1 MLLLSLFHINE
12 TLRELQTL
20 EIYAVVRRRRRPKQC
35 IGLLLKQG
43 IVRLSGHLQMSGLI
57 KVGVLVA
64 TLACIVDNR
73 NERGLLDEAAVHGC
87 RVSKALLHQLL
98 LPPFLRD
105 LLGAPL
111 QRWSKFL
118 LHQPILLLTHRLSL
132 QGLLSVHHRVY
143 GGSVHYEVFGR
154 DLSFLFAI
162 PRYLGFA
169 DLFQVVNVG
178 LLH

>member
-1 MLLLSLFHINE
+1 
-12 TLRELQTL
+12 
-20 EIYAVVRRRRRPKQC
+20 
-35 IGLLLKQG
+35 
-43 IVRLSGHLQMSGLI
+43 
-57 KVGVLVA
+57 LVA
-64 TLACIVDNR
+64 TLACIVDYR
-73 NERGLLDEAAVHGC
+73 NERGLLDEAAVHGS
-87 RVSKALLHQLL
+87 RVGKALLYQLL

-111 QRWSKFL
+111 QRWSVFL
-118 LHQPILLLTHRLSL
+118 LHQPVLLLSHRLSL

>member
-1 MLLLSLFHINE
+1 
-12 TLRELQTL
+12 
-20 EIYAVVRRRRRPKQC
+20 
-35 IGLLLKQG
+35 
-43 IVRLSGHLQMSGLI
+43 MSGLI

-73 NERGLLDEAAVHGC
+73 NERGLLDEAAVHGS
-87 RVSKALLHQLL
+87 RVSKTLLHQLL

-105 LLGAPL
+105 LPGAPL
-111 QRWSKFL
+111 QRWSVFL
-118 LHQPILLLTHRLSL
+118 LHKPVLLLTHRLSL
-132 QGLLSVHHRVY
+132 EGLLSVHHCVH
-143 GGSVHYEVFGR
+143 GGSVNYEVFGR

-178 LLH
+178 LLHL